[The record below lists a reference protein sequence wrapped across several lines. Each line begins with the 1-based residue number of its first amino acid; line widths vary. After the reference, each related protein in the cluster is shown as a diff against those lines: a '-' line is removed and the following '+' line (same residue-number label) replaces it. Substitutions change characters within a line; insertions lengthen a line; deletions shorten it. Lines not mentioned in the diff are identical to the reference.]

1 MTLIDY
7 FGKKARVTNKDGIS
21 LYALKGKIPMKFNP
35 MRSLFS
41 IFMLLSLPAVM
52 IADQKK
58 EVASTIDVSGDL
70 LKLEKANP
78 KIAVIDEMTIM
89 RTCEQGQKITQELES
104 KRQELAVK
112 AEGSEKKLQEEVK
125 NYQAKAPAM
134 KQEARDA
141 EQQRLTKLGMDHES
155 LLKSCEAEFKLAV
168 NQATERIGREV
179 EDVATKIA
187 QQEGVDLLIDKSTGR
202 VLYASDKADLTGK
215 TIHALNAKAEQK
227 TVVAKK
233 TAEKPAAK
241 AAA

>member
-1 MTLIDY
+1 
-7 FGKKARVTNKDGIS
+7 
-21 LYALKGKIPMKFNP
+21 MKFNP
-35 MRSLFS
+35 MYSLFS
-41 IFMLLSLPAVM
+41 IVMLLSFPAV
-52 IADQKK
+52 ILAAQKK
-58 EVASTIDVSGDL
+58 EAATAIDVSSDL

-78 KIAVIDEMTIM
+78 KLAVIDEMTIM

-104 KRQELAVK
+104 KRQELAVR

-125 NYQAKAPAM
+125 NYQAKAPAL

-141 EQQRLTKLGMDHES
+141 EQQRLTKMGIDHEN

-202 VLYASDKADLTGK
+202 VLYASDKADLTSK
-215 TIHALNAKAEQK
+215 TIHALNAKSEQK

-233 TAEKPAAK
+233 PADKAPAK
-241 AAA
+241 ATA